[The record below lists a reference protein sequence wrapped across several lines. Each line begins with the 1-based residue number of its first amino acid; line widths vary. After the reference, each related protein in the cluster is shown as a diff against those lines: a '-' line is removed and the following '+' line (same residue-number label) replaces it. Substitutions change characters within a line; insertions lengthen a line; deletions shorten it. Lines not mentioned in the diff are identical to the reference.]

1 MYLYSYSIKSGSLCA
16 INVRMLG
23 TCRYIPHCTSV
34 VSYFILYATCTC
46 VQNVISIPIKCPKS
60 DEHMEVMNAVVEWW
74 DNDQNHLYRE
84 IDCSGAKSHTPMWEH
99 SPPPSPPLL
108 PNWGC
113 IVYYSLAAPLFIS
126 KSMTAG
132 IRILLDHMNKVTW

>member
-1 MYLYSYSIKSGSLCA
+1 MYLYSYSFKSGSLCA

-46 VQNVISIPIKCPKS
+46 VQNVFSIPIKCPKS

-99 SPPPSPPLL
+99 SPPPSRPLL

-126 KSMTAG
+126 KSMSAG